1 MYTVLAR
8 RYRSQ
13 KFEEV
18 IGQGAIARTLTNAIK
33 TDRVAHA
40 YLFTGPRGVGKTT
53 MARILAKALNCLKA
67 EGPTSQPCCECES
80 CVAINT
86 GDDIDVIEID
96 GASNTSVDDVRELR
110 ENAIYRP
117 ARARFKIY
125 IIDEVHML
133 SPSAFNALLK
143 ILEEPPTHIKFIF
156 ATTQPNKV
164 LLTVQSRCQRFDFK
178 NISSSE
184 IAEQLRY
191 ILKTEEIDF
200 EDELVVAVARLANGS
215 MRDALSLLDQLIST
229 GIAPLTF
236 SMLEEFLGQPDVAK
250 IHNLIEKIAGGD
262 ASQSLA
268 AIDDLLVGGQSAVQI
283 VVSAI
288 DYMRD
293 LMILKCDADATELLV
308 VMPDGSQDACRLA
321 EKFDMPGLIYGI
333 TMLEKLCWAVRNTD
347 NPRALLEA
355 AMLRLT
361 LSEHFLDVTE
371 LLSQLK
377 GQPTQGPGKL
387 KKNSP
392 EPVNKAASRTSQIA
406 KGTLRID
413 SPRQAKS
420 ITPGKLNLPYVKGNW
435 QTILKEIE
443 SDAANIAVKLVNAVP
458 QSFGDDGTLTLAFP
472 PNAAMAKALCE
483 NGSTAPQIQSL
494 LSQILGSPVKV
505 RFTIGKVESNGEANT
520 TKPRKTG
527 RLSQKE
533 VNEIISD
540 PAVKTLLTD
549 LDASVTDV
557 RPP

>member
-33 TDRVAHA
+33 TNRVAHA

-67 EGPTSQPCCECES
+67 EGPTSEPCCKCES
-80 CVAINT
+80 CVAINA

-96 GASNTSVDDVRELR
+96 GASNTGVDDVRGLR

-133 SPSAFNALLK
+133 SASAFNALLK
-143 ILEEPPTHIKFIF
+143 LLEEPPTHIKFIF

-178 NISSSE
+178 NISSAE
-184 IAEQLRY
+184 IAGQLRY
-191 ILKTEEIDF
+191 ILKTEKIDF

-229 GIAPLTF
+229 GIEPLTF
-236 SMLEEFLGQPDVAK
+236 SMLEEFLGQPDVEK

-262 ASQSLA
+262 AGQSLA
-268 AIDDLLVGGQSAVQI
+268 AIGDLLVGGQSAVQI

-293 LMILKCDADATELLV
+293 LMVLKCDADAAELLV
-308 VMPDGSQDACRLA
+308 VMPDGRQDACRLA

-355 AMLRLT
+355 VMLRLT

-377 GQPTQGPGKL
+377 GQPARSSGKV

-392 EPVNKAASRTSQIA
+392 EPANTAVSRTNQS
-406 KGTLRID
+406 KKDTLRID
-413 SPRQAKS
+413 SPHQAES
-420 ITPGKLNLPYVKGNW
+420 ITPDRLKLPYIKSHW
-435 QTILKEIE
+435 QTILKDIE
-443 SDAANIAVKLVNAVP
+443 SKAVNIAAKLVDAVP
-458 QSFGDDGTLTLAFP
+458 QSFDDGILTLAFP

-483 NGSTAPQIQSL
+483 NGSVTTQIQSL

-505 RFTIGKVESNGEANT
+505 RFIVGQAESNGEANT
-520 TKPRKTG
+520 KKPRKTG

>member
-18 IGQGAIARTLTNAIK
+18 IGQDAIARTLTNAIK
-33 TDRVAHA
+33 TNRVAHA
-40 YLFTGPRGVGKTT
+40 YLFTGPRGIGKTT

-67 EGPTSQPCCECES
+67 EGPTSEPCCECES
-80 CVAINT
+80 CVAINA

-143 ILEEPPTHIKFIF
+143 LLEEPPTHIKFIF

-178 NISSSE
+178 NISSAE
-184 IAEQLRY
+184 IAKQLRY
-191 ILKTEEIDF
+191 ILKTEKIDF
-200 EDELVVAVARLANGS
+200 EDELVVAVARMANGS

-229 GIAPLTF
+229 GIEPLTF
-236 SMLEEFLGQPDVAK
+236 SMLEEFLGQPDVTK

-262 ASQSLA
+262 AGESLA
-268 AIDDLLVGGQSAVQI
+268 VMDELLVGGQSAVQI

-293 LMILKCDADATELLV
+293 LMVLKCDADATELLV
-308 VMPDGSQDACRLA
+308 VMPDGRQDACRLA
-321 EKFDMPGLIYGI
+321 EKFDMPGLIYNI
-333 TMLEKLCWAVRNTD
+333 TTLEKLCWAVRNTD

-361 LSEHFLDVTE
+361 LSEHFLDVNE

-377 GQPTQGPGKL
+377 DKPAQGQGKL

-392 EPVNKAASRTSQIA
+392 EPVKAAASRMS
-406 KGTLRID
+406 KVER
-413 SPRQAKS
+413 
-420 ITPGKLNLPYVKGNW
+420 TPGQTKAESIKPGRLGLPYIKSNW
-435 QTILKEIE
+435 QTILKKIE
-443 SDAANIAVKLVNAVP
+443 GDAANIAAKLINAVP
-458 QSFGDDGTLTLAFP
+458 QSLSDDGTLTLAFP
-472 PNAAMAKALCE
+472 PSAAMAKALCE
-483 NGSTAPQIQSL
+483 NGSTAPQIQPL
-494 LSQILGSPVKV
+494 LSRILGSPVKV
-505 RFTIGKVESNGEANT
+505 RFTIGKIESNGEADT
-520 TKPRKTG
+520 KKPRKTG

>member
-13 KFEEV
+13 KFDEV

-40 YLFTGPRGVGKTT
+40 YLFAGPRGVGKTT
-53 MARILAKALNCLKA
+53 TARILAKALNCLESEK
-67 EGPTSQPCCECES
+67 PTSEPCCKCES

-96 GASNTSVDDVRELR
+96 GASNTSVDNVRELR

-117 ARARFKIY
+117 ARSRYKIY

-143 ILEEPPTHIKFIF
+143 LLEEPPTHIKFIF
-156 ATTQPNKV
+156 ATTMPNKV

-178 NISSSE
+178 NISTTE
-184 IAEQLRY
+184 IAKQLRY
-191 ILKTEEIDF
+191 ILETEKIKF
-200 EDELVVAVARLANGS
+200 EDELTVAVARVANGS

-229 GIAPLTF
+229 GTEPLTF
-236 SMLEEFLGQPDVAK
+236 SMLEEFIGLPDVEK
-250 IHNLIEKIAGGD
+250 IHNLVEKISND
-262 ASQSLA
+262 DPSQTLA
-268 AIDDLLVGGQSAVQI
+268 VIDELLAEGQSIVQM

-293 LMILKCDADATELLV
+293 LMVLKCDADATELLM
-308 VMPDGSQDACRLA
+308 VMPDGRGDACKLA
-321 EKFDMPGLIYGI
+321 DKFDMPGLIYNI
-333 TMLEKLCWAVRNTD
+333 TALEKLRWTIKNCD

-355 AMLRLT
+355 TTLRLT
-361 LSEHFLDVTE
+361 LSECFLDATE

-377 GQPTQGPGKL
+377 GQSVQNAHSVKKKLTESATTFIGSASQTEKTAPPT
-387 KKNSP
+387 
-392 EPVNKAASRTSQIA
+392 
-406 KGTLRID
+406 TLPLQTKTIITGGLQL
-413 SPRQAKS
+413 PS
-420 ITPGKLNLPYVKGNW
+420 IKTNW
-435 QTILKEIE
+435 QTILKTIE
-443 SDAANIAVKLVNAVP
+443 GSAANIAAKMADAQPYSLDNN
-458 QSFGDDGTLTLAFP
+458 GTLTLSFP
-472 PNAAMAKALCE
+472 PWAAMAKALCE
-483 NGSTAPQIQSL
+483 NKNVTTQIQSL
-494 LSQILGSPVKV
+494 LSQFLGSEVKV
-505 RFTIGKVESNGEANT
+505 RFIVGQAEQNSDTSS

-533 VNEIISD
+533 VNDIISD

-549 LDASVTDV
+549 LDARVTDV
-557 RPP
+557 QPP